1 MQRNASL
8 PCVHSLRVHGV
19 VEESIVDGPG
29 LRFVVFTQ
37 GCLHGCPGCHNPAT
51 HSFGEGYETTPQALL
66 TQFATNPLLAGVT
79 FSGGEPFLQ
88 PEPLAFLAKQVHALG
103 KTVVVYT
110 GYTLEALY
118 PLAQERPAVASL
130 LEQTDLLIDGP
141 YVAALRELDS
151 GLKGSSNQRILDNE
165 AIGSLWNVLQ
175 LRQGNVPNG

>member
-1 MQRNASL
+1 MQRTSSL
-8 PCVHSLRVHGV
+8 PGVHTLRVHGV

-37 GCLHGCPGCHNPAT
+37 GCMHECPGCHNPAT
-51 HSFGEGYETTPQALL
+51 HSLGGGYETCPQELYV
-66 TQFATNPLLAGVT
+66 QFTTNPLLAGVT

-88 PEPLAFLAKQVHALG
+88 PVPLVALAKQVHALG

-110 GYTLEALY
+110 GYTLEALF
-118 PLAQERPAVASL
+118 PLAQQCPAVLSL

-151 GLKGSSNQRILDNE
+151 GLKGSSNQRILDKE
-165 AIGSLWNVLQ
+165 AIAALWNTTSCTL
-175 LRQGNVPNG
+175 